1 MTGRDGP
8 GQCEAAT
15 SDQWDH
21 RSDPAG
27 AWTSAAPGRVDSLQ
41 SRSCSYVASFT
52 PVLCCVSSPAV
63 HSEFSAASGR
73 IRLGLAFSRGG
84 PRRPAFF
91 RLARAGARGRA
102 RRAAGAPLAADAR
115 GETRGSAD
123 GPRPALKYPYGQF

>member
-52 PVLCCVSSPAV
+52 PVLCCVSSPA
-63 HSEFSAASGR
+63 
-73 IRLGLAFSRGG
+73 
-84 PRRPAFF
+84 
-91 RLARAGARGRA
+91 
-102 RRAAGAPLAADAR
+102 
-115 GETRGSAD
+115 GECNLYKNAVV
-123 GPRPALKYPYGQF
+123 L

>member
-63 HSEFSAASGR
+63 LQSSVR
-73 IRLGLAFSRGG
+73 VGLMNVKFESQRSRSV
-84 PRRPAFF
+84 PQN
-91 RLARAGARGRA
+91 LNVV
-102 RRAAGAPLAADAR
+102 
-115 GETRGSAD
+115 
-123 GPRPALKYPYGQF
+123 

>member
-63 HSEFSAASGR
+63 LQSSVRRLAR
-73 IRLGLAFSRGG
+73 ISSVSPFRAGG

-115 GETRGSAD
+115 TRAARPA
-123 GPRPALKYPYGQF
+123 GPRTARDPH